1 MTNSVYTSGRLS
13 NKDPISP
20 FDRYI
25 DVYGIKIG
33 GLKDIGGN
41 QAVQDEFLR
50 KVAQTVKILLDPSGE
65 YIDSQSQ
72 IKAIQKLK
80 EVNTLQRVGVGEYNS
95 YSPRLDEGKY
105 AGWDEINDTHSTT
118 DFIWQFNLTGDATKT
133 TNSQINEVLEH
144 LLHTIVRFA
153 LPGAFPNQFLLI
165 DSWDKD
171 QGKINQEIELSGLL
185 YEATKEA
192 IENGVFN
199 ASAYEIYGKDS
210 SEYWKIVMTEYQYA
224 LTFAEWGFIQR
235 FVQNGSLD
243 PEWSDNYLNP
253 EQIQE
258 GNPLG
263 HELYNNYIRKVI
275 AKPSILKL
283 ENIYKYNNSGE
294 SGYIPD
300 TNSESEEVFTGFE
313 LLSTSNKEKKPIFR
327 INKIP
332 TDANYGFKELFSK
345 YINVFGVEIFAT
357 SNTADDK
364 VIHAANILAEYLD
377 NDEDGIVDDP
387 LILQSLIDQKATLVM
402 FKNEYEEAI
411 AFQNPYSYYIFN
423 GEFNIQNLYDEETII
438 NGSNQTQF
446 DASLEEILHLIT
458 DYGYGQIYS
467 DALSTRQFSLLT
479 DAMDIARGG
488 RFINVPSYYKNSA
501 WFTYDDPTCD
511 YGCQATEYFY
521 WGLTSLL
528 DGQNFNERYKQI
540 QHEWK
545 LNTPEK
551 LIRYDQ
557 KLYNLLSNP
566 EYNLPKIL
574 PDGSYMG
581 EDKIGLVDESIHASF
596 NETISTSNKIQTYL
610 DSKQSVLVI
619 PRSGDDFIDS
629 LLNNSRGN
637 PIKWASDQNFNSNND
652 TTVITYSF
660 PGLNG
665 RPALFSYPDDR
676 GEIKAISFNE
686 KHASDIRKGFKK
698 LSSYANINFVEIDE
712 IDQYVGTI
720 RIGINTITDEQG
732 IYREGIGATADI
744 PNEHPRGGDIWFNKQ
759 YKDKGNFES
768 GIVSGSEAGFG
779 DITVLYHEI
788 LHTLGIEHPGDHSQ
802 LEFPNNKRYANY
814 TIMMGE
820 YEFGAD
826 STYFLTEYS
835 PQLSVTSTPMV
846 YDIAALQ
853 YLYGA
858 NENFNKENTIYSY
871 DPNTP
876 FIETIWDG
884 GGEDLLDF
892 SKFSNNL
899 ILNLNNGEYSS
910 INFDV
915 NWYLPNNLGIAFNA
929 DIENINSGSGSD
941 IIIGND
947 LNNNLKGGAGDDEF
961 NPGKGN
967 DSIDGESGTDTV
979 KLSGNYKDY
988 IFSGINNNFK
998 IYHIYN
1004 NENEGI
1010 DILKNIEL
1018 LLFSDQSVLT
1028 SNLIYKSEKMAREEF
1043 NKNTLPSKE
1052 LFDKSQNEEKNKTI
1066 STPLT
1071 EIDTNVFALTHQDF
1085 TDPAPDAFVTQ
1096 AIESWYNP
1104 FSGESVVFRSGGHTP
1119 KPSTGWIRD
1128 ENIHDI
1134 NGPHIHEINQ
1144 NINYELNQLNNPL
1157 IEDKQLFPKYDNK
1170 LSEYTFFNRGNDRYE
1185 IQQKCGCTKAEDLT
1199 GISTL
1204 TFTQGTSNTDDDK
1217 TLNIIDD
1224 IKGTFDQITGKEDQT
1239 GQMFRFYNAA
1249 FARFPDADGL
1259 RYWID
1264 MYSSGANTIRQ
1275 VAASFLG
1282 SEEFAERYGANVSDS
1297 KYIDTLYTNVLGRL
1311 PDAEGKEYW
1320 MGRLT
1325 SGAETRAEA
1334 LLGFAE
1340 SDENKILFS
1349 EMTGLV

>member
-1 MTNSVYTSGRLS
+1 
-13 NKDPISP
+13 
-20 FDRYI
+20 
-25 DVYGIKIG
+25 
-33 GLKDIGGN
+33 
-41 QAVQDEFLR
+41 
-50 KVAQTVKILLDPSGE
+50 
-65 YIDSQSQ
+65 
-72 IKAIQKLK
+72 
-80 EVNTLQRVGVGEYNS
+80 
-95 YSPRLDEGKY
+95 
-105 AGWDEINDTHSTT
+105 
-118 DFIWQFNLTGDATKT
+118 
-133 TNSQINEVLEH
+133 
-144 LLHTIVRFA
+144 
-153 LPGAFPNQFLLI
+153 
-165 DSWDKD
+165 
-171 QGKINQEIELSGLL
+171 
-185 YEATKEA
+185 
-192 IENGVFN
+192 
-199 ASAYEIYGKDS
+199 
-210 SEYWKIVMTEYQYA
+210 
-224 LTFAEWGFIQR
+224 
-235 FVQNGSLD
+235 
-243 PEWSDNYLNP
+243 
-253 EQIQE
+253 
-258 GNPLG
+258 
-263 HELYNNYIRKVI
+263 
-275 AKPSILKL
+275 
-283 ENIYKYNNSGE
+283 
-294 SGYIPD
+294 
-300 TNSESEEVFTGFE
+300 
-313 LLSTSNKEKKPIFR
+313 
-327 INKIP
+327 
-332 TDANYGFKELFSK
+332 
-345 YINVFGVEIFAT
+345 
-357 SNTADDK
+357 
-364 VIHAANILAEYLD
+364 
-377 NDEDGIVDDP
+377 
-387 LILQSLIDQKATLVM
+387 
-402 FKNEYEEAI
+402 
-411 AFQNPYSYYIFN
+411 
-423 GEFNIQNLYDEETII
+423 
-438 NGSNQTQF
+438 
-446 DASLEEILHLIT
+446 
-458 DYGYGQIYS
+458 
-467 DALSTRQFSLLT
+467 
-479 DAMDIARGG
+479 
-488 RFINVPSYYKNSA
+488 
-501 WFTYDDPTCD
+501 
-511 YGCQATEYFY
+511 
-521 WGLTSLL
+521 
-528 DGQNFNERYKQI
+528 
-540 QHEWK
+540 
-545 LNTPEK
+545 
-551 LIRYDQ
+551 
-557 KLYNLLSNP
+557 
-566 EYNLPKIL
+566 
-574 PDGSYMG
+574 
-581 EDKIGLVDESIHASF
+581 
-596 NETISTSNKIQTYL
+596 
-610 DSKQSVLVI
+610 
-619 PRSGDDFIDS
+619 
-629 LLNNSRGN
+629 
-637 PIKWASDQNFNSNND
+637 
-652 TTVITYSF
+652 
-660 PGLNG
+660 
-665 RPALFSYPDDR
+665 
-676 GEIKAISFNE
+676 
-686 KHASDIRKGFKK
+686 
-698 LSSYANINFVEIDE
+698 
-712 IDQYVGTI
+712 
-720 RIGINTITDEQG
+720 
-732 IYREGIGATADI
+732 
-744 PNEHPRGGDIWFNKQ
+744 HPRGGDIWFNKQ

-998 IYHIYN
+998 IYHIYD

-1043 NKNTLPSKE
+1043 NKNTLLSKE

-1066 STPLT
+1066 STPLI

-1134 NGPHIHEINQ
+1134 NGQQIHEINQ

-1157 IEDKQLFPKYDNK
+1157 LEDKQLFPKYDNK

-1224 IKGTFDQITGKEDQT
+1224 IKGTFDQITGK
-1239 GQMFRFYNAA
+1239 
-1249 FARFPDADGL
+1249 
-1259 RYWID
+1259 
-1264 MYSSGANTIRQ
+1264 
-1275 VAASFLG
+1275 
-1282 SEEFAERYGANVSDS
+1282 
-1297 KYIDTLYTNVLGRL
+1297 
-1311 PDAEGKEYW
+1311 
-1320 MGRLT
+1320 
-1325 SGAETRAEA
+1325 
-1334 LLGFAE
+1334 
-1340 SDENKILFS
+1340 
-1349 EMTGLV
+1349 